1 MVDSLIWELVWN
13 IVADKLRVEPSK
25 QAAYSG
31 NQEQTNG
38 AAAAEDPPVIT
49 PEALVEALRV
59 LRAQIPDYTQIP
71 PADLKAIQLVA
82 NINPDFAQ
90 GAIND
95 IERASFYRT

>member
-1 MVDSLIWELVWN
+1 LVWN
-13 IVADKLRVEPSK
+13 IVADKLRVESSK

-59 LRAQIPDYTQIP
+59 LRAQIPDYKQISP
-71 PADLKAIQLVA
+71 GGFEFHSVGGQHQSG
-82 NINPDFAQ
+82 FRT
-90 GAIND
+90 GALND